1 MGSRLLQLE
10 SSVQRYKKD
19 HGQQG
24 KRKSSQSSYAKTIR
38 PRSFDRISYTVPGTL
53 AVVPQP
59 SNMTCWAAAYTALI
73 NWRDQQSRSIEN
85 VLNDVGRRWV
95 EMFLNNQGL
104 PPGEHEAFARDAGL
118 QTLSNIN
125 LTLQAWQN
133 LLRDHGPVF
142 VVVDM
147 QPGAPG
153 GFHARVICGVHE
165 GAGPN
170 DTELD
175 IIDPG
180 RGGQRYRERLSVF
193 LERYEAE
200 VSERGRARTQIM
212 YLPAS
217 ASRTFSRQK
226 STSARNLR
234 RVYGKSAGRT
244 ARPVYMFTAIDY
256 AVPGSIAGIAQTSG
270 GSAWAALY
278 AMMVSWKEGRSVSI
292 ADALGAAGGPF
303 SDLFSRGETPQESQL
318 TQFLAQVGL
327 TAEPPASAPSDQIEQ
342 KLRDFGPLIISRAGQ
357 WQLSGQILTAIQGD
371 GTPGGTRLSLI
382 DPSNGQSY
390 QIPLADLTGKLSQQN
405 GAQSGIQLIHWPRG
419 ARNTAS
425 PAQPSPQAPGTA
437 QSFIPARSFSRPV
450 RFPGVI
456 AMNQSFDIRYEV
468 QLVPQSHQMSCWA
481 SGFSMIIGWRQQMSI
496 DPREIAAGIGYW
508 RQYYLPANQGGGL
521 PPDDTNAIRHW
532 GLVAEPPQTY
542 TVDGFRRLLEDYGP
556 LWTAAATPGAHIR
569 VVTGIHGDGTPDGTF
584 VHIND
589 PGPVNQG
596 SQYTESYRRY
606 VERQSTLA
614 SQEMTIPGALYVAH
628 LPGLPEWLRQTRARS
643 LSFSLMPTQFA
654 LTTITHAGP
663 FRLAYDRLNTL
674 GYGVIEPAPARD
686 RRNFRGEPALQTAL
700 NNWAALLP
708 TIMNPV
714 PAFILTG
721 GLYVDKSGAHGQGL
735 AVDVDGFYW
744 SDTNKFMALDAPTDW
759 WRYLRIEATL
769 RKHFGTVLNYD
780 YNRAHQD
787 HWHCDLGTNTTWR
800 AVTSQVKFVQR
811 ALNEIWRE
819 TLTVDGQFTQATQ
832 DAARRAG
839 YDLSQES
846 NWQRFLDN
854 IIAQQSTPA

>member
-10 SSVQRYKKD
+10 SSIERYKKD

-24 KRKSSQSSYAKTIR
+24 KRRAPQASVAKSIR
-38 PRSFDRISYTVPGTL
+38 SRSFDRISYTVPGTI

-59 SNMTCWAAAYTALI
+59 TNMTCWAAAYTALI

-85 VLNDVGRRWV
+85 VLSDVGRRWV
-95 EMFLNNQGL
+95 DMFLNNQGL
-104 PPGEHEAFARDAGL
+104 PPGEHDAFARDAGL
-118 QTLSNIN
+118 QTMSNIN
-125 LTLQAWQN
+125 LSLQGWST

-147 QPGAPG
+147 RPGAPG
-153 GFHARVICGVHE
+153 GFHARIICGVHE
-165 GAGPN
+165 GSGPS

-175 IIDPG
+175 IVDPG

-200 VSERGRARTQIM
+200 VTERGRARTQIM
-212 YLPAS
+212 YLPAG
-217 ASRTFSRQK
+217 AARTMSRQK

-234 RVYGKSAGRT
+234 RMVGKAAAASL
-244 ARPVYMFTAIDY
+244 RPVYAFTAIDY
-256 AVPGSIAGIAQTSG
+256 AIPGNLQGIAQPSG
-270 GSAWAALY
+270 GTAWAALY
-278 AMMVSWKEGRSVSI
+278 TMMLSWKEGKSVSI
-292 ADALGAAGGPF
+292 TDALARAGNPWQ
-303 SDLFSRGETPQESQL
+303 DLFTRGETPDTTRL
-318 TQFLAQVGL
+318 TDFLAQTGL
-327 TAEPPASAPSDQIEQ
+327 IAEPPASAPSDQLEQ
-342 KLRDFGPLIISRAGQ
+342 KLRDFGPLILARAGQ
-357 WQLSGQILTAIQGD
+357 WQLSGQILSAIQGD
-371 GTPGGTRLSLI
+371 GTPGNTRLTLI
-382 DPSNGQSY
+382 DPSNGRSY
-390 QIPLADLTGKLSQQN
+390 QLTLADLTGKLSQQS
-405 GAQSGIQLIHWPRG
+405 GSQGGIQLIHWPRG
-419 ARNTAS
+419 SRTA
-425 PAQPSPQAPGTA
+425 AGPQTPGTA
-437 QSFIPARSFSRPV
+437 QSFTPSRSLARNRV
-450 RFPGVI
+450 FPGVI

-468 QLVPQSHQMSCWA
+468 QLVPQAHQMSCWA
-481 SGFSMIIGWRQQMSI
+481 AGFAMIVGWRQQMSI

-508 RQYYLPANQGGGL
+508 RQYYRTAEQGGGL
-521 PPDDTNAIRHW
+521 PPDDTNAISHW
-532 GLVAEPPQTY
+532 GFVAEPPQTY

-569 VVTGIHGDGTPDGTF
+569 VVTGIHGDGTPEGTF

-614 SQEMTIPGALYVAH
+614 SREMNVPGAIYVAH
-628 LPGLPEWLRQTRARS
+628 LPGLPEWLRQSRARS
-643 LSFSLMPTQFA
+643 LSFTLMPTQFA

-663 FRLAYDRLNTL
+663 YRLAYDRLSSL
-674 GYGVIEPAPARD
+674 GYGVIEPLPGRD
-686 RRNFRGEPALQTAL
+686 TRNFRGEPALQTAL
-700 NNWAALLP
+700 NNWAALIP
-708 TIMNPV
+708 TIMNPA
-714 PAFILTG
+714 PAYILTG

-744 SDTNKFMALDAPTDW
+744 SDANKFMALNAPTDW

-787 HWHCDLGTNTTWR
+787 HWHCDLGSNTTWR
-800 AVTSQVKFVQR
+800 GVSSQVKFVQR

-819 TLTVDGQFTQATQ
+819 TLPVDGQFTQTTQ

-854 IIAQQSTPA
+854 IITQQSTPA